1 VEYQDT
7 VTTRR
12 LLSRKVVLSAAFLAL
27 AAGGTAACD
36 ASGDDEFDSSG
47 TTTYDSDPGGYA
59 SDPDVSGVDT
69 SDSSDSSDSDDDY
82 VTEEDEEEEPTDEV
96 FYCADEDGEI
106 VDEDNCDDD
115 SGTSSYFLWHSPGYP
130 RGLRPGTVLED
141 GEAFPAGDRTTRRAF
156 KLPATGTVSNG
167 TIKTN
172 IVGRSSGASS
182 ITGGTSGG

>member
-1 VEYQDT
+1 M
-7 VTTRR
+7 TTRR
-12 LLSRKVVLSAAFLAL
+12 LLSRKVALSAAFLAL

-36 ASGDDEFDSSG
+36 ASGDDEFDSYE

-59 SDPDVSGVDT
+59 SNPDT
-69 SDSSDSSDSDDDY
+69 SDSDDDY
-82 VTEEDEEEEPTDEV
+82 VTEEDEEEEEEEPTDEV
-96 FYCADEDGEI
+96 FYCADEDGQI

-172 IVGRSSGASS
+172 IVGRSSDASG